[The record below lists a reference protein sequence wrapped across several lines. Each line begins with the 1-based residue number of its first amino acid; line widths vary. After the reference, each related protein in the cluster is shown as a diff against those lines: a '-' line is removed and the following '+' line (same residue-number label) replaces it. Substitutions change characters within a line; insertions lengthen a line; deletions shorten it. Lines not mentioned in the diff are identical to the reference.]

1 MGVYQ
6 ANRNT
11 VYCAISY
18 GLNRPYALE
27 VEPIEVS
34 HKKIWAHPVAQNNPI
49 GAGSSEHMI
58 QRKSL
63 KVVHPVAKNDQ

>member
-18 GLNRPYALE
+18 GLNRPCAQE
-27 VEPIEVS
+27 VESIKGS
-34 HKKIWAHPVAQNNPI
+34 HKKIWAHPVAKNNLI
-49 GAGSSEHMI
+49 GSGSSE
-58 QRKSL
+58 L
-63 KVVHPVAKNDQ
+63 GLEG